1 LPWAVPDLCG
11 VLLMVMPMGHTVV
24 VASSPTNW
32 PFERAF
38 REQNGPNPLSVC
50 VIQLSPNPALKFLRK
65 DSADGKD

>member
-1 LPWAVPDLCG
+1 
-11 VLLMVMPMGHTVV
+11 MPMGHTVV